1 MFIMHIEHRPLTGY
15 LSQMLVLAQAV
26 LQLENQLNG
35 PLGNFFCVGKS
46 PDVEEHIKLSH
57 SWTRGK
63 LDWKSVLTL
72 KLYLELNFLLSVLA
86 YTKYGDASSEKN
98 TIPTICAFHF
108 S

>member
-46 PDVEEHIKLSH
+46 PDVEEHIKPSH

-63 LDWKSVLTL
+63 LDWKRQCSNTEAVLRTYFFAVRIS
-72 KLYLELNFLLSVLA
+72 LY
-86 YTKYGDASSEKN
+86 K
-98 TIPTICAFHF
+98 IW
-108 S
+108 